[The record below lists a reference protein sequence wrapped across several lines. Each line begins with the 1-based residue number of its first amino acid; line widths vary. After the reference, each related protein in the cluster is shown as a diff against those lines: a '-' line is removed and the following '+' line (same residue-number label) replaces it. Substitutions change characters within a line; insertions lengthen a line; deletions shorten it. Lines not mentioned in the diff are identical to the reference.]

1 MKYYV
6 QENAADAKKKLERH
20 CKHLSLIR
28 EIKQPSGEFGDIT
41 VLRPSKVEEALTKR
55 PYTQGWYQGTV
66 NLAEQGLVGPFN
78 FLIDPPGQFFINQAV
93 WKALEDT
100 DKVNAGRVDID
111 DLNRMNH
118 ATSMEKRRATRAVD
132 QKTESKTK
140 QIKAECCFLG
150 CFY

>member
-1 MKYYV
+1 MV
-6 QENAADAKKKLERH
+6 
-20 CKHLSLIR
+20 
-28 EIKQPSGEFGDIT
+28 F
-41 VLRPSKVEEALTKR
+41 
-55 PYTQGWYQGTV
+55 YQGTV
-66 NLAEQGLVGPFN
+66 NLAEQELVGPFN
-78 FLIDPPGQFFINQAV
+78 FSIDPPGQFLIAPAI
-93 WKALEDT
+93 WKALEKT
-100 DKVNAGRVDID
+100 EEVKAGRVDID